1 MDYNREL
8 QSVMDRHIEE
18 IKSDKILSSDYLI
31 GLIQMKCIV
40 NNYLRDKEIVLKS
53 QNKGVTYYD

>member
-8 QSVMDRHIEE
+8 QSTMDKHIEE
-18 IKSDKILSSDYLI
+18 IKKDKILSSDYLI

-40 NNYLRDKEIVLKS
+40 NSYLRDKEIVLKS
-53 QNKGVTYYD
+53 PK